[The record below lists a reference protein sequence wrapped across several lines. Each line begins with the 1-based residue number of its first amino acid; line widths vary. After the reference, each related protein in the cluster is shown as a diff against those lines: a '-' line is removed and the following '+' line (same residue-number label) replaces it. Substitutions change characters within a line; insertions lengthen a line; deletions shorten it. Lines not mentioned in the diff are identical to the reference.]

1 MSSAHIR
8 TASVMAKELDK
19 GGGLDIHKKSVAA
32 AIASEDGSIL
42 EAEFGMTIEQIYHLK
57 KWLLEN
63 GCKRVLVESTASY
76 WYRIDQVM
84 RDEITVIVVNP
95 RDIKSPSSKRR
106 IRLMLASWLL
116 DVSAI
121 TRFILPGNSQ
131 ASSWVLR
138 G

>member
-1 MSSAHIR
+1 VSSAHIR

-19 GGGLDIHKKSVAA
+19 AGGLDIHKESVAA

-42 EAEFGMTIEQIYHLK
+42 EAEFGMTIEQIYQLK

-84 RDEITVIVVNP
+84 RDEINVIVINP
-95 RDIKSPSSKRR
+95 RDIKSLSGSVTNC
-106 IRLMLASWLL
+106 L
-116 DVSAI
+116 
-121 TRFILPGNSQ
+121 
-131 ASSWVLR
+131 
-138 G
+138 